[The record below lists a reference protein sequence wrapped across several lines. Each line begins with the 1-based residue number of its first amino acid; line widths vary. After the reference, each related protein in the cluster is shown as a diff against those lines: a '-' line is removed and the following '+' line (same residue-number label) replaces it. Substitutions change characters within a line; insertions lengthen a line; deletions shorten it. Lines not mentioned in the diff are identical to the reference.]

1 MSTRHVLDRLPLWV
15 EGDLPEREAEA
26 IQNHLDHC
34 PDCQAA
40 AKRLRTSQA
49 WLRKAWLR
57 EALAPPFDVADHAA
71 LREAVMAQVRSEPS
85 PRRISRL
92 TPRTALFATGAAALL
107 IAVLVPLRH
116 RLPASPPQVAS
127 APNALSAHP
136 LPPPPS
142 RPAPNPSIPPRLA
155 RVRPLRLAR
164 AEPPP
169 GPTRIEF
176 QTSDPSIRIIWLA
189 QATPSP
195 DPNPPLPEAP

>member
-1 MSTRHVLDRLPLWV
+1 MSTRHVLDRLPLWL

-26 IQNHLDHC
+26 IQNHLNHC

-40 AKRLRTSQA
+40 AERLRTSQ
-49 WLRKAWLR
+49 AWLR
-57 EALAPPFDVADHAA
+57 EALAPPFDAADHAA
-71 LREAVMAQVRSEPS
+71 LREAVMAQVRSAPS
-85 PRRISRL
+85 PRRLSRL
-92 TPRTALFATGAAALL
+92 VPRAALLAAGAAALL
-107 IAVLVPLRH
+107 IAVLIPLRR
-116 RLPASPPQVAS
+116 RLPAPLPQVAS
-127 APNALSAHP
+127 APSLPPAHP

-142 RPAPNPSIPPRLA
+142 RSAPNSSIPLQMTRNHPLRMA
-155 RVRPLRLAR
+155 RV
-164 AEPPP
+164 EPPP